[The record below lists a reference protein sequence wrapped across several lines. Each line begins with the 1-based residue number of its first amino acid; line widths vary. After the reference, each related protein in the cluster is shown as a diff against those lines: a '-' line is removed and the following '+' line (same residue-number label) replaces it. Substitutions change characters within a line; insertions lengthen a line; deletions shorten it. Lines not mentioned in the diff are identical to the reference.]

1 MSLFDVLF
9 GGFGELVAEGIGDE
23 AVVAVDNGE
32 RAEVFGVVS
41 GAQDLVEDGFLLWEE
56 GKPCF
61 MKTRDKVVL
70 AWKRTRGK
78 SEEARAVFETATTEL
93 VEYYLDRINIHFLH
107 RGSSLR
113 SSSDSKRNTNC
124 LVLVLKLE
132 KVLDVPICVVESVDK
147 DWPLKSLLLTTTF
160 TAGVGLVPVSV

>member
-1 MSLFDVLF
+1 MSK
-9 GGFGELVAEGIGDE
+9 
-23 AVVAVDNGE
+23 
-32 RAEVFGVVS
+32 RVS
-41 GAQDLVEDGFLLWEE
+41 PNLHLKSFL
-56 GKPCF
+56 
-61 MKTRDKVVL
+61 
-70 AWKRTRGK
+70 
-78 SEEARAVFETATTEL
+78 S
-93 VEYYLDRINIHFLH
+93 
-107 RGSSLR
+107 GSLL